1 MKVYYNLGNEEFNKE
16 EFAYHL
22 LINRLALKIGTIT
35 SSKIL
40 ERKFMSNKG
49 HAVSGTVDW
58 EDCLSSGFNIGRN
71 PIGTGY
77 LNYIPFLEEMEC
89 QKIGGIY
96 RLSSLIGK
104 NLIALDTGTGSNGVI
119 TSKGFLEI
127 AG

>member
-1 MKVYYNLGNEEFNKE
+1 MLCF
-16 EFAYHL
+16 
-22 LINRLALKIGTIT
+22 
-35 SSKIL
+35 
-40 ERKFMSNKG
+40 
-49 HAVSGTVDW
+49 
-58 EDCLSSGFNIGRN
+58 SSGFNIGRN